1 MPVTSDIARSYR
13 APRAVFRDHLSA
25 GVSEGRAFAW
35 LMGACALLFVAQFP
49 RLAREAHLSGG
60 EPSFAALAS
69 GALMGTVFLAPILFY
84 ALAPLGALAAR
95 AFGARPG
102 WRAARAALFWALL
115 EPPGARPS
123 CGSGGWV
130 WQRPEPPAA
139 PARPAE
145 RDRRQDD
152 NSARHTPGP
161 GRPCRPRRALLSSA
175 RNPGLAARMT

>member
-115 EPPGARPS
+115 ASSPL
-123 CGSGGWV
+123 
-130 WQRPEPPAA
+130 
-139 PARPAE
+139 
-145 RDRRQDD
+145 
-152 NSARHTPGP
+152 
-161 GRPCRPRRALLSSA
+161 ALLH
-175 RNPGLAARMT
+175 GLAAGFLGPGPQQAAVGAAWGAAFLWFWGLGLAEAGTARSAGSPG